1 MGKYYRISLNCAR
14 VRTIESFSNDY
25 GFINVM
31 PLKGTVEKKGLFGV
45 KYIPVTKYEGRFS
58 VIAEQIDDHFED
70 IVLGKRIDFD
80 PNGIRD
86 ITTASFEDLLNNLK
100 RGLTCYNMIE
110 IPPEVALYYGD
121 IIKSDINIA
130 NKYKKE
136 LVEIEKKR
144 NVVQEL
150 IYRMDLE
157 EANQNSK
164 NKKKVLKIKSA

>member
-1 MGKYYRISLNCAR
+1 
-14 VRTIESFSNDY
+14 
-25 GFINVM
+25 
-31 PLKGTVEKKGLFGV
+31 
-45 KYIPVTKYEGRFS
+45 
-58 VIAEQIDDHFED
+58 
-70 IVLGKRIDFD
+70 
-80 PNGIRD
+80 
-86 ITTASFEDLLNNLK
+86 
-100 RGLTCYNMIE
+100 MIE

-157 EANQNSK
+157 EANKNSK